1 MIVVSSIIMVVFFAG
16 CGQKEKPRYIQNQC
30 PFCTEAPGKCLY
42 CAGSTKCSYCS
53 GTGTRVTQT
62 FGSQETNTK
71 KVTIKEKCPF
81 CEGTGNVITAKV
93 KAFVKHAKEP
103 GSLRNGSGRNIL
115 ICRSTCGWQG

>member
-1 MIVVSSIIMVVFFAG
+1 MKKMIVVSSIIMVVFFAG

-81 CEGTGNVITAKV
+81 CEGTGKCHYCEG
-93 KAFVKHAKEP
+93 K
-103 GSLRNGSGRNIL
+103 G
-115 ICRSTCGWQG
+115 ICKTCKGTGKLEKWEW